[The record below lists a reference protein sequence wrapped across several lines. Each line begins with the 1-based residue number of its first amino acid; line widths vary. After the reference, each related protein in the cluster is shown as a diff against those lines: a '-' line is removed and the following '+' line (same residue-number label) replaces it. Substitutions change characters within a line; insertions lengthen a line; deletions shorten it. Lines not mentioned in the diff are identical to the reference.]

1 MPPVHDRVDE
11 PATRMNYQGR
21 HRRQFF
27 ASRVIASDMR
37 KRLGS
42 FLLLVA
48 LACLGGSRS
57 GLAAADYA
65 AIVVDAESGAVLE
78 SHAATAR
85 WYPASL
91 TKVMTVYL
99 AFEAIEAGTLRLD
112 EALTVSEHAAAQ
124 PATELGL
131 GKGETITV
139 EETILAVILQ
149 SANDAAVVLAERLGG
164 SEAKFA
170 ELMTAKAAA
179 LGMVRT
185 QFRNAS
191 GLPDAEQVTT
201 ARDMAVLAMAL
212 LRNFPQYY
220 HFFSTTSFSYG
231 GHTFG
236 TINGILSRYAGA
248 DGIKT
253 GFTCGSGYN
262 LIASAQ
268 RDGRRLIGVLL
279 GSHTNFERHTEMG
292 RLLESEWTAGPI
304 VAEAFAAHTI
314 RDEQLRMMFSCCHPR
329 LPEETQVALIL
340 NILCGFTAA
349 EIAAAFLTGRAA
361 IAKRIA
367 RGKKTLAGSGRLFD
381 LTDAEFAPR
390 LTAVRRALYL
400 LFNEGYHGA
409 SARSAV
415 RLAWSP
421 SLSQA
426 KARPRPRVPAGAGTS
441 RQASSDD
448 EARRS
453 GLTQC

>member
-42 FLLLVA
+42 FLLLVV
-48 LACLGGSRS
+48 LACLGGSRP

-170 ELMTAKAAA
+170 ELMTAKAAT

-212 LRNFPQYY
+212 LRDFPQYY

-292 RLLESEWTAGPI
+292 RLLDAGFAMDTAPNGAM
-304 VAEAFAAHTI
+304 V
-314 RDEQLRMMFSCCHPR
+314 QLADLGR
-329 LPEETQVALIL
+329 LDGED
-340 NILCGFTAA
+340 GTAA
-349 EIAAAFLTGRAA
+349 PNQLSASECAYGVSPTATEAGI
-361 IAKRIA
+361 I
-367 RGKKTLAGSGRLFD
+367 GSGW
-381 LTDAEFAPR
+381 
-390 LTAVRRALYL
+390 ALV
-400 LFNEGYHGA
+400 FGA
-409 SARSAV
+409 SASKAQAQKMLSNARKTLQPVISSGRAV
-415 RLAWSP
+415 V
-421 SLSQA
+421 
-426 KARPRPRVPAGAGTS
+426 VPKQWEG
-441 RQASSDD
+441 
-448 EARRS
+448 ARRYTALLA
-453 GLTQC
+453 GLSKEQAGRACKYLWSVGAYCLALSPQVLKNPRAVWR